1 MYNERINE
9 EFTMKKREMRELV
22 STLSVVEIEKLLNIL
37 ATEMRERYSQE
48 NPNQELYTIN
58 DLEQMEPYSE
68 LAH

>member
-1 MYNERINE
+1 MYNENISE

-22 STLSVVEIEKLLNIL
+22 STLSIVEIEKLLNIL

>member
-9 EFTMKKREMRELV
+9 EFTMKKREMKELV

>member
-37 ATEMRERYSQE
+37 ATEMRERHSQE

>member
-1 MYNERINE
+1 
-9 EFTMKKREMRELV
+9 MKKREMRELV
-22 STLSVVEIEKLLNIL
+22 STLSIVEIEKLLNIL

>member
-1 MYNERINE
+1 
-9 EFTMKKREMRELV
+9 MRELV
-22 STLSVVEIEKLLNIL
+22 STLSIVEIEKLLNIL